1 MPARPLDLPALSS
14 RFVPRAPV
22 DVLRRVPLFA
32 GLDERDL
39 ERLADRFQE
48 RTFPAGETIVEEG
61 ATGTSFFVIAEGEAD
76 VTVAGDSRA
85 KLGPG
90 DYFGEIALITES
102 DRTATITATTD
113 MRCYGMTMWDFRPLV
128 ESNASI
134 AWNMLQSL
142 AQQLRSAERS

>member
-1 MPARPLDLPALSS
+1 MAT
-14 RFVPRAPV
+14 APV
-22 DVLRRVPLFA
+22 DLLQRVPLFS
-32 GLDERDL
+32 GLGRREL
-39 ERLADRFQE
+39 ERVANSMKERRFQ
-48 RTFPAGETIVEEG
+48 AGDTVTTEG
-61 ATGTSFFVIAEGEAD
+61 RGGVGFFVIDDGEAE
-76 VTVAGDSRA
+76 VTVHGEERA

-102 DRTATITATTD
+102 DRTATIKAETD

-142 AQQLRSAERS
+142 AQKFRDAERSQGD